1 MQLAL
6 NINQAKIL
14 FSAMVGT
21 ALSLIA
27 YLDFLSANY
36 VAFLITATVSILLFI
51 NGLYLALRK
60 QKHQPNYIIWLYMA
74 LLAAFSLVI
83 SSQDQG
89 QNIYW
94 IYFYSISAMFLFPMK
109 QALFLFFSY
118 IPLALYIIFNF
129 APALEQPQVLFT
141 FATIGTVAIFLAVV
155 KSRTNKLLEPLI
167 SKELDT
173 GAQKEKFL
181 RLALRTEITRAE
193 REGTGLTLMYFQLEP
208 NYKAIKHSRLNFL
221 QQVANAISAT
231 LRPFDQYYRVQQYGF
246 AVILPHTTT
255 KEAVTKAQG
264 ILSSIGHSEHD
275 KNIQLGL
282 SSLNVG
288 DTSDTLIFAAKQAL
302 KYV

>member
-6 NINQAKIL
+6 NISHAKIL
-14 FSAMVGT
+14 FSVMVGT
-21 ALSLIA
+21 TLSFIA
-27 YLDFLSANY
+27 YLDYLSANY
-36 VAFLITATVSILLFI
+36 VAFLITASTSIMSLI
-51 NGLYLALRK
+51 NGLYLAVRK
-60 QKHQPNYIIWLYMA
+60 DKHQANYIEWLFMV
-74 LLAAFSLVI
+74 LLAGFSLLV

-94 IYFYSISAMFLFPMK
+94 IYFYSIAALFLFPMK
-109 QALFLFFSY
+109 KALFLFFSY
-118 IPLALYIIFNF
+118 VPLALYIIFNF

-141 FATIGTVAIFLAVV
+141 FATISTVAIFLAVV

-167 SKELDT
+167 SKDLET

-181 RLALRTEITRAE
+181 RLALSTEITRAE
-193 REGTGLTLMYFQLEP
+193 REGTGLTLMYFQLKP
-208 NYKAIKHSRLNFL
+208 GYKTIHNSRLNFL
-221 QQVANAISAT
+221 QQVANAISST
-231 LRPFDQYYRVQQYGF
+231 LRPFDQYYRVHQHGF

-255 KEAVTKAQG
+255 NEAIIKADVM
-264 ILSSIGHSEHD
+264 LNSIGHSKHK

-288 DTSDTLIFAAKQAL
+288 DTSDTLIFAAKQDC

>member
-21 ALSLIA
+21 ALSFIA

-36 VAFLITATVSILLFI
+36 VAFLITATVAILLFI

-60 QKHQPNYIIWLYMA
+60 QKHQSNYIIWLYMV

-181 RLALRTEITRAE
+181 RLALSTEITRAE

-208 NYKAIKHSRLNFL
+208 NYKAMKHSRLNFL

-255 KEAVTKAQG
+255 KEAVAKAQG
-264 ILSSIGHSEHD
+264 ILSSIGHSQQD